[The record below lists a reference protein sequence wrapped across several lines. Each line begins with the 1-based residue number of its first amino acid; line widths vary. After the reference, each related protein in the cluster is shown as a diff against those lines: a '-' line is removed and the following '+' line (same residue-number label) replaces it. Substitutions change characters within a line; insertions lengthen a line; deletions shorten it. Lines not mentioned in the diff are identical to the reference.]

1 MGSSRGGD
9 PGVAPGYSQ
18 HEVLLPGGQVAPHR
32 NGRALDILH
41 LQCHVS
47 VKLLCGSKGRVKQPP
62 VCPPP
67 PGHIP
72 LPPSH
77 GVPPHCTQYWAE
89 WTLPLRVGGGGGVAA
104 RPTHTSSPHVLPPHL
119 PNDASRA
126 EVCPHHPQPAQK
138 PQCPPGWRAG
148 EGLLTL
154 GSVELGLFNCG
165 DRERGKR
172 FSPRAPQRATRV
184 PRGQKPLHLAVHPT
198 PSCTVGKSSVIPP
211 AGINQESRAPGER
224 EGEQAGAATSG
235 HLETSP
241 CHPR

>member
-62 VCPPP
+62 ACPPP

-77 GVPPHCTQYWAE
+77 GVPPYCTQYWAE
-89 WTLPLRVGGGGGVAA
+89 WTLPLRVGGGGGWL
-104 RPTHTSSPHVLPPHL
+104 RDPHTPRHRMCSPLTCQMMPPELRCALTIPSQPKSPSAPRAGGQVKGFLPWGPSNL
-119 PNDASRA
+119 AFLTVGTERGGRGSAPEPPS
-126 EVCPHHPQPAQK
+126 V
-138 PQCPPGWRAG
+138 PPGCQGGRSRYTWLSTLLPAAQWGRA
-148 EGLLTL
+148 
-154 GSVELGLFNCG
+154 V
-165 DRERGKR
+165 
-172 FSPRAPQRATRV
+172 
-184 PRGQKPLHLAVHPT
+184 
-198 PSCTVGKSSVIPP
+198 
-211 AGINQESRAPGER
+211 
-224 EGEQAGAATSG
+224 
-235 HLETSP
+235 
-241 CHPR
+241 